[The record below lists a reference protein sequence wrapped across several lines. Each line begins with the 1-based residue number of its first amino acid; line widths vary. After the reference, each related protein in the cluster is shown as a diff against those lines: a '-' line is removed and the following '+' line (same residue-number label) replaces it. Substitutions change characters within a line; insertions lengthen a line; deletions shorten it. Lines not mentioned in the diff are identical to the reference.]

1 MTYIKYQFCSEVNST
16 GLSVKKGQQPLF
28 FVENMFC
35 LKKKHR
41 NQNYYISCEQITSIK
56 CLISTLFMSLDS
68 WTHFV
73 RINRFTTFLD

>member
-1 MTYIKYQFCSEVNST
+1 MTYIKYQFCSEVNSRT
-16 GLSVKKGQQPLF
+16 ISEKGQQPLF

-35 LKKKHR
+35 LKKNHR

-56 CLISTLFMSLDS
+56 FLISTLFLSLDS
-68 WTHFV
+68 CTHFV